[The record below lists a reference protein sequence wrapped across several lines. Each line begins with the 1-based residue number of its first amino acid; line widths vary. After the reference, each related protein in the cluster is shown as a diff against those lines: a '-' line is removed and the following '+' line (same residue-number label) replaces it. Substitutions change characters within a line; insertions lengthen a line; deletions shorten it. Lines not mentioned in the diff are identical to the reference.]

1 MDKVNNS
8 PVSTPAILSDIIQ
21 ARANIKQKY
30 SALKTGRF
38 ETEALINNTFSSI
51 IEPLSEIRSNTKKKP
66 FPTVPPSPPPPSSK
80 PDVDSI
86 EDSFS
91 ATPQSPPTT
100 YSDLNARFGPW
111 TQSVLDRIYGPV
123 KLSDGVFRLAKK
135 KASWK
140 HITQFY
146 EFDKDQSTEGDR
158 LVPKLTDAHVYEEKI
173 KKMKVSHAAQVFSQR
188 VGAIMKRIAVM
199 SNNCTP
205 SIDREAADT
214 GQLCLFVDNLFDSAN
229 GNVIKPTPGKDLRSA
244 VTLTSPHWVFWSK
257 ALDVLR
263 MINNFTST
271 HSVGANCEDDDSDG
285 ILDNLKDFL
294 FNEIPLNEE
303 NEDEENCSA
312 QHDAL
317 TTFPTLEQTGS
328 LINSGSRAY

>member
-66 FPTVPPSPPPPSSK
+66 FPTAPPSPPPPSSK

-111 TQSVLDRIYGPV
+111 TQSVLDRIYGP
-123 KLSDGVFRLAKK
+123 
-135 KASWK
+135 
-140 HITQFY
+140 
-146 EFDKDQSTEGDR
+146 
-158 LVPKLTDAHVYEEKI
+158 
-173 KKMKVSHAAQVFSQR
+173 
-188 VGAIMKRIAVM
+188 
-199 SNNCTP
+199 TP
-205 SIDREAADT
+205 SEDSGYSTHRESQMGIWYRAFSPIHSPETPMPSQDPFRS
-214 GQLCLFVDNLFDSAN
+214 LS
-229 GNVIKPTPGKDLRSA
+229 PTQSEPS
-244 VTLTSPHWVFWSK
+244 SPDMF
-257 ALDVLR
+257 LETMPRPFVLR
-263 MINNFTST
+263 VRN
-271 HSVGANCEDDDSDG
+271 D
-285 ILDNLKDFL
+285 
-294 FNEIPLNEE
+294 
-303 NEDEENCSA
+303 CSRM
-312 QHDAL
+312 D
-317 TTFPTLEQTGS
+317 PMTGMTYS
-328 LINSGSRAY
+328 

>member
-1 MDKVNNS
+1 
-8 PVSTPAILSDIIQ
+8 
-21 ARANIKQKY
+21 
-30 SALKTGRF
+30 
-38 ETEALINNTFSSI
+38 
-51 IEPLSEIRSNTKKKP
+51 
-66 FPTVPPSPPPPSSK
+66 
-80 PDVDSI
+80 
-86 EDSFS
+86 
-91 ATPQSPPTT
+91 
-100 YSDLNARFGPW
+100 
-111 TQSVLDRIYGPV
+111 
-123 KLSDGVFRLAKK
+123 
-135 KASWK
+135 
-140 HITQFY
+140 
-146 EFDKDQSTEGDR
+146 
-158 LVPKLTDAHVYEEKI
+158 
-173 KKMKVSHAAQVFSQR
+173 
-188 VGAIMKRIAVM
+188 MKRIAVM

-214 GQLCLFVDNLFDSAN
+214 GQLCLFVVNLFDSAN

-263 MINNFTST
+263 SMKYETTKKIPSIANWITTIQGLQLILINNFTST

-317 TTFPTLEQTGS
+317 TTNWKLCLKRARLREGAIPENLTLGLGVNNSFIDVAGMEWNNTPLTKKRKKPTWLTGGD
-328 LINSGSRAY
+328 NSCIIGETHLRKFLRHKTFVKKFQSRCPITKFAY

>member
-123 KLSDGVFRLAKK
+123 KLSDGVFRLGDKK
-135 KASWK
+135 L
-140 HITQFY
+140 QF
-146 EFDKDQSTEGDR
+146 FDND
-158 LVPKLTDAHVYEEKI
+158 VP
-173 KKMKVSHAAQVFSQR
+173 F
-188 VGAIMKRIAVM
+188 
-199 SNNCTP
+199 
-205 SIDREAADT
+205 
-214 GQLCLFVDNLFDSAN
+214 GQ
-229 GNVIKPTPGKDLRSA
+229 
-244 VTLTSPHWVFWSK
+244 
-257 ALDVLR
+257 
-263 MINNFTST
+263 
-271 HSVGANCEDDDSDG
+271 
-285 ILDNLKDFL
+285 
-294 FNEIPLNEE
+294 
-303 NEDEENCSA
+303 
-312 QHDAL
+312 
-317 TTFPTLEQTGS
+317 
-328 LINSGSRAY
+328 